1 MIQFSFLEKMKTLF
15 DVVKSSPFFIFLIVF
30 FILLSIV
37 LFDTINYEK
46 RKIKKVYV
54 FIYLA
59 IFLAI
64 IIKYNTSLFQLIDYL
79 INNIFIILYYPN
91 LAAYILMIIFANVL
105 VLRAV
110 FNRQIPKL
118 QKTINIIF
126 YCIKMF
132 LMFPILDN
140 ITRNEIDVYSQ
151 LSIYSNNELTMLVE
165 ISSAVFFI
173 WVLLLFIIWMINKI
187 ANNLTSPKKEI
198 KVVKEIPKNI
208 NNTKED
214 AHLTLSNDIFTTED
228 YVLMLNLIKLSKED
242 EYIKAKI
249 KEINSSEK

>member
-64 IIKYNTSLFQLIDYL
+64 IIKYNTSLLQLIDYL

-105 VLRAV
+105 VIRAV